1 MWGIMGN
8 KTDERK
14 RKKEKKRKHSIQE
27 KKLKDKSTVVKAE
40 DKKFGKVQL
49 GVLLLLVVLAL
60 GFIILK
66 VK

>member
-1 MWGIMGN
+1 MNN

-14 RKKEKKRKHSIQE
+14 RKKDKKRKHDIQE
-27 KKLKDKSTVVKAE
+27 KKLKAKDTQVNVE
-40 DKKFGKVQL
+40 EKKFGKVQL
-49 GVLLLLVVLAL
+49 GVMLFLVVAAL